1 MKASIPQTCFVT
13 ATTERF
19 VPGTFVTLGSFL
31 KHHPGFDGDLVVVH
45 HELPQEHRRH
55 LAAISPA
62 VRFEPVSA
70 QLRDRL
76 AALTAECP
84 RFAGRLAQFY
94 SLEAFRLRGYRKV
107 LYYDSDVLF
116 QSSIADLFDSPA
128 MLLCCADGVHLRG
141 MARDRETFAPVAA
154 ESAGVLQGTF
164 GAGFL
169 LVDSKLI
176 EGNAYEALLALLA
189 PETWRGTATHH
200 TDQLVLNRCFGGRQ
214 TLVGSTYDF
223 VLERAALIKARE
235 GVDIEDAKAL
245 HFIGPVKPWMPEAML
260 RWAQGDTKQRPRDL
274 FRLWYDAYLGC
285 LADAHLRN
293 AMRRFGAA
301 RAAPG
306 SAPLDG
312 GGDRDA

>member
-13 ATTERF
+13 ATTESF

-31 KHHPGFDGDLVVVH
+31 RHHPGFDGDLVVVH
-45 HELPQEHRRH
+45 HELPQEHRQH

-70 QLRDRL
+70 KLRGQL

-84 RFAGRLAQFY
+84 RFAGRLGQFY

-116 QSSIADLFDSPA
+116 QASIAGIFDSPA
-128 MLLCCADGVHLRG
+128 ALLCCGDGVYLRG
-141 MARDRETFAPVAA
+141 LGRDAETFAPVPNAEAA
-154 ESAGVLQGTF
+154 GALQGTF

-169 LVDSKLI
+169 LIDSKLI
-176 EGNAYEALLALLA
+176 EENAYEALLALLA

-214 TLVGSTYDF
+214 TVVSSTYDF
-223 VLERAALIKARE
+223 VVERAALIKSRE
-235 GVDIEDAKAL
+235 GVDVEDAKAL
-245 HFIGPVKPWMPEAML
+245 HFIGAVKPWMPEAML
-260 RWAQGDTKQRPRDL
+260 RWTQGDPEHRPRGF
-274 FRLWYDAYLGC
+274 FRLWYNAYLGC
-285 LADAHLRN
+285 LADVHLRS
-293 AMRRFGAA
+293 AKRRFGAA
-301 RAAPG
+301 AGAQELGP
-306 SAPLDG
+306 PP
-312 GGDRDA
+312 